1 MSEITFKERILS
13 EAIKQLLRLGPS
25 SMTMDMVAR
34 GCGMSKRTL
43 YETFPTK
50 KELVK
55 ECLATLHEQRTR
67 EHQQIFAQ
75 SQNCFEA
82 FFKIYVMVRTLMQGT
97 TINFTDE
104 IKRLYPDIYA
114 ERRIHE
120 RGFIQGLSKTL
131 LRAQHEGLVLESI
144 NTSIA
149 AFIFVSEMDHVN
161 RSEQIA
167 ELGFSRI
174 EVFDATFVSLL
185 RGIATVKGL
194 SMIDE
199 FLTKQNSTTTI

>member
-1 MSEITFKERILS
+1 M
-13 EAIKQLLRLGPS
+13 
-25 SMTMDMVAR
+25 
-34 GCGMSKRTL
+34 
-43 YETFPTK
+43 
-50 KELVK
+50 
-55 ECLATLHEQRTR
+55 
-67 EHQQIFAQ
+67 
-75 SQNCFEA
+75 
-82 FFKIYVMVRTLMQGT
+82 
-97 TINFTDE
+97 
-104 IKRLYPDIYA
+104 
-114 ERRIHE
+114 
-120 RGFIQGLSKTL
+120 
-131 LRAQHEGLVLESI
+131 LESI